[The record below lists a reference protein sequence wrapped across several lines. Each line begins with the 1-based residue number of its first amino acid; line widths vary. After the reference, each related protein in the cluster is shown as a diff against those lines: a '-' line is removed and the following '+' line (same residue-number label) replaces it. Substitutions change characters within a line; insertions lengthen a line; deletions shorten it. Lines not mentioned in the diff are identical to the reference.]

1 MDKRPKI
8 ISGIVTAALAILIIV
23 MLVSWHLNVNVS
35 KGKPWPPVKEF
46 ELIAEDIEDPESFVS
61 TYSSSADDIWEE
73 QADTDSP
80 GPSDI
85 DSDADTQTSYDLDN
99 SGDTQGH
106 HTNLTSS
113 EKPSPVQQKK
123 VNEGTSKPD
132 DAARREAARQQKSK
146 KNIENKMANRF
157 SGADKGTGG
166 KTEPKADGSKNNNGP
181 GGNEPLTYSASHN
194 ERPASRELGTI
205 RVRVV
210 VLEGGIVK
218 KGSARF
224 LNGEGKAATLKSV
237 QEECEKAA
245 ERCRFSRASNDTAP
259 REGIVIFK
267 WEDANGR

>member
-23 MLVSWHLNVNVS
+23 LLVSWHLNVNVS

-61 TYSSSADDIWEE
+61 TYSSSADDVWEE

-99 SGDTQGH
+99 SGNTQGH
-106 HTNLTSS
+106 HANLTSS

-132 DAARREAARQQKSK
+132 DDARQEAARQQKSK

-166 KTEPKADGSKNNNGP
+166 KTDPKADGSKNNNGP
-181 GGNEPLTYSASHN
+181 GGNEPLTYSASHD
-194 ERPASRELGTI
+194 ERPTSSRLGTI
-205 RVRVV
+205 SISVV
-210 VLEGGIVK
+210 VLEGGTVRP
-218 KGSARF
+218 GSASF
-224 LNGEGKAATLKSV
+224 LKSGSKGNAATDNATIEK
-237 QEECEKAA
+237 CKKAA
-245 ERCRFSRASNDTAP
+245 ERCRFKRASNDTAP
-259 REGIVIFK
+259 RQGIVIFK
-267 WEDANGR
+267 WED